1 MIIVLRPDASERE
14 VDHIIDR
21 LRELGLK
28 SQISTGQ
35 ERTIIGV
42 IGDDR
47 ILHNQPLTALPGVES
62 VLPILAPWKL
72 VSREFKKEPTIID
85 VGGVKIGGKKLVIMA
100 GPCAVERLELTVGI
114 AHEVKA
120 AGASILRG
128 GAYKPRTSPYSFQG
142 LGREGLDYLLEAK
155 RQTGLPVVSEI
166 LDTRDIE
173 LFLE

>member
-1 MIIVLRPDASERE
+1 MIIVLKPEASERE

-28 SQISTGQ
+28 SQLSTGQ

-72 VSREFKKEPTIID
+72 VSREFKREGTIID
-85 VGGVKIGGKKLVIMA
+85 VGGVKIGGNKLVIMA
-100 GPCAVERLELTVGI
+100 GPCAVERPGLTRGI
-114 AHEVKA
+114 
-120 AGASILRG
+120 
-128 GAYKPRTSPYSFQG
+128 SP
-142 LGREGLDYLLEAK
+142 
-155 RQTGLPVVSEI
+155 
-166 LDTRDIE
+166 
-173 LFLE
+173 